1 MQLKSISMQGF
12 KSFAKKANIDLST
25 PVTGVVGPNGSGKS
39 NVAESIRFVL
49 GEQSMKGLRSK
60 SGSDLIF
67 KGSSFLSPL
76 SRASVSIHLD
86 NTDKKI
92 NEKILSRNSEQNEIL
107 LNFINLDEII
117 LTREIYSDGAS
128 EYLINGTKVRL
139 KDVQELLAMAN
150 ISASS
155 HTIVN
160 QGEADRILLS
170 NNTDRR
176 EMIEE
181 ALGLRIYHMRIKDG
195 EKKLD
200 KVRSHLQEI
209 DLLRRENTPHLNSL
223 RKQVKE
229 LEKREEEIDTASKM
243 LKVYLFKEDKNLKL
257 KKEEIKH
264 HENIFEKI
272 NILEDELI
280 SLAKEKESFLND
292 DKNTYT
298 QKEIEK
304 INEEIKYEEEK
315 LSILDKE
322 RDILY
327 KEIVSLDLE
336 IKFLEKKK
344 EEILNKNK
352 NLENIKED
360 IENYLINKSTFKAFE
375 GNRERL
381 WHNILSLYEAKKYEE
396 LKTDLIF
403 AQSEEKDFFS
413 EIKKEEVQ
421 KEKNKEENLKIEND
435 YDGEINSLQITIKE
449 KKEKFDEIN
458 FEKKNL
464 EKEMEIKSEKKNR
477 LLTEEKEK
485 SYKIDNKIL
494 SLKLEIEKLNSIKE
508 NIKLKSESIKNQ
520 EFDFENLLKEM
531 SVLIGSLAFQYRSF
545 NESESREEE
554 KVFLDLENH
563 DLLRKIERSK
573 IKIEESGIINAGEI
587 LEEYKNLSE
596 RDQFLANEIMD
607 LENSRMNLEN
617 LIKDLKDTLLLEFN
631 TGLQK
636 INTNF
641 NNYFNEIFP
650 GGKASLAIEKIERK
664 NSENNLEEDFDEQK
678 EKEPGIEISVNLP
691 EKKVKD
697 LQMLSGG
704 ERALSSIALI
714 FAMSSINHPPFM
726 VLDETDA
733 ALDEAN
739 ARKYGKMI
747 RRLAERS
754 KLLVI
759 THNRETMNQ
768 CDVLYGVT
776 VGAEGCSKL
785 LSIKFDQATEYAK

>member
-12 KSFAKKANIDLST
+12 KSFAKKVNIDLST

-39 NVAESIRFVL
+39 NVAEAIRFVL

-67 KGSSFLSPL
+67 KGSSYISAL

-117 LTREIYSDGAS
+117 LTREIYLDGAS

-150 ISASS
+150 ISAAS

-181 ALGLRIYHMRIKDG
+181 ALGLRIYHMRIKEG
-195 EKKLD
+195 ERKLD
-200 KVRSHLQEI
+200 KVHSHLQEI

-223 RKQVKE
+223 KKQVKE
-229 LEKREEEIDTASKM
+229 LEKREEEIDIASKM
-243 LKVYLFKEDKNLKL
+243 LKVYFYKEDKNIKA
-257 KKEEIKH
+257 KKEETKH

-280 SLAKEKESFLND
+280 SLSKEKESIANND
-292 DKNTYT
+292 QNTDS
-298 QKEIEK
+298 QKKLEEISS
-304 INEEIKYEEEK
+304 EIKYEEEK
-315 LSILDKE
+315 LSILDRE

-327 KEIVSLDLE
+327 KEIVGLDLE

-344 EEILNKNK
+344 TEILNKNS
-352 NLENIKED
+352 NINEIKED
-360 IENYLINKSTFKAFE
+360 IENYLINKHTFKAFE
-375 GNRERL
+375 GNRDRL
-381 WHNILSLYEAKKYEE
+381 WHNILSLYEAKRFEE
-396 LKTDLIF
+396 LKTDLLL
-403 AQSEEKDFFS
+403 AKEEEKAFFT
-413 EIKKEEVQ
+413 EIKKEEIQ
-421 KEKNKEENLKIEND
+421 KEKDKEKNTETENNFEE
-435 YDGEINSLQITIKE
+435 EINSLRSTEKE
-449 KKEKFDEIN
+449 KKIKFEELNNSKREI
-458 FEKKNL
+458 
-464 EKEMEIKSEKKNR
+464 EKEIHQKLETKNN
-477 LLTEEKEK
+477 LKGEEKEK

-508 NIKLKSESIKNQ
+508 NISLKTSAIRNQ
-520 EFDFENLLKEM
+520 EFDFENLLKEV

-545 NESESREEE
+545 NEAEMTDED
-554 KVFLDLENH
+554 KTFFTLEQH

-573 IKIEESGIINAGEI
+573 IRIEESGIINAGEI

-596 RDQFLANEIMD
+596 RDAFLSGEIAD

-617 LIKDLKDTLLLEFN
+617 LIKDLKETLLVEFN
-631 TGLQK
+631 TGLEK
-636 INTNF
+636 INFNF
-641 NNYFNEIFP
+641 NNYFNEIFQ
-650 GGKASLAIEKIERK
+650 GGKASLAIEKIEK
-664 NSENNLEEDFDEQK
+664 KIKEDNLEEDFEEEK

-704 ERALSSIALI
+704 ERALASIALI

-739 ARKYGKMI
+739 ARKYGKMV

-776 VGAEGCSKL
+776 VSAEGCSKL
-785 LSIKFDQATEYAK
+785 LSIRFDEAVDYAK

>member
-12 KSFAKKANIDLST
+12 KSFAKKVNIDLST

-39 NVAESIRFVL
+39 NVAEAIRFVL

-67 KGSSFLSPL
+67 KGSSYLSPL
-76 SRASVSIHLD
+76 SRANVSIHLD

-181 ALGLRIYHMRIKDG
+181 ALGLRIYHMRIKEG

-200 KVRSHLQEI
+200 KVRTHLREI
-209 DLLRRENTPHLNSL
+209 DLLHKENTPHLNFL
-223 RKQVKE
+223 KKQVKE
-229 LEKREEEIDTASKM
+229 LEKREEEIDSAAKM
-243 LKVYLFKEDKNLKL
+243 LKVYFYKEDKEIKA
-257 KKEEIKH
+257 KKEETKH

-272 NILEDELI
+272 NILEDELL
-280 SLAKEKESFLND
+280 SLSKEKDGFINNQQATESQIDL
-292 DKNTYT
+292 
-298 QKEIEK
+298 EK
-304 INEEIKYEEEK
+304 MSEEIRYEEEK
-315 LSILDKE
+315 LAILDRE

-327 KEIVSLDLE
+327 KEIVGLDLE
-336 IKFLEKKK
+336 IKFLQKKK
-344 EEILNKNK
+344 EEVLNKNP
-352 NLENIKED
+352 NLNEIKED
-360 IENYLINKSTFKAFE
+360 LENYFLNRHTFKAYE
-375 GNRERL
+375 GNRDRL

-396 LKTDLIF
+396 LKTDLLL
-403 AQSEEKDFFS
+403 AKEEEKDFFS
-413 EIKKEEVQ
+413 EIKKEEIQ
-421 KEKNKEENLKIEND
+421 KERDIEKGNSFDEEMD
-435 YDGEINSLQITIKE
+435 SLRSTEKE
-449 KKEKFDEIN
+449 KKIKFEELNNSKKEIEIAIHQKL
-458 FEKKNL
+458 EKKNNL
-464 EKEMEIKSEKKNR
+464 KG
-477 LLTEEKEK
+477 EEKEK

-508 NIKLKSESIKNQ
+508 SVKLKTDNIKNQ
-520 EFDFENLLKEM
+520 EFDFESLLKEM
-531 SVLIGSLAFQYRSF
+531 SVLIGSLAFQYKSF
-545 NESESREEE
+545 NEENINDEE
-554 KVFLDLENH
+554 KNFFALEQH
-563 DLLRKIERSK
+563 GLLRKIERSK
-573 IKIEESGIINAGEI
+573 IRIEESGIINAGEI
-587 LEEYKNLSE
+587 IEEYNNLSE
-596 RDQFLANEIMD
+596 RDAFLSNEIAD
-607 LENSRMNLEN
+607 LENSRVNLEN
-617 LIKDLKDTLLLEFN
+617 LIKDLKETLLVEFN
-631 TGLQK
+631 TGLEK
-636 INTNF
+636 INNNF
-641 NNYFNEIFP
+641 NKYFNEIFS
-650 GGKASLAIEKIERK
+650 GGKASLNIEKIEK
-664 NSENNLEEDFDEQK
+664 KISEDILEGDLEE

-704 ERALSSIALI
+704 ERALASIALI

-739 ARKYGKMI
+739 ARKYGKMVQ
-747 RRLAERS
+747 RLAERS
-754 KLLVI
+754 KLLII

-776 VGAEGCSKL
+776 VSAEGCSKL
-785 LSIKFDQATEYAK
+785 LSIRFDEAVDYAK

>member
-12 KSFAKKANIDLST
+12 KSFAKKVNIDLST

-39 NVAESIRFVL
+39 NVAEAIRFVL

-67 KGSSFLSPL
+67 KGSSYLSPL
-76 SRASVSIHLD
+76 SRANVSIHLD

-181 ALGLRIYHMRIKDG
+181 ALGLRIYHMRIKEG

-200 KVRSHLQEI
+200 KVRTHLREI
-209 DLLRRENTPHLNSL
+209 DLLHKENTPHLNFL
-223 RKQVKE
+223 KKQVKE
-229 LEKREEEIDTASKM
+229 LEKREEEIDSAAKM
-243 LKVYLFKEDKNLKL
+243 LKVYFYKEDKEIKA
-257 KKEEIKH
+257 KKEETKH

-272 NILEDELI
+272 NILEDELL
-280 SLAKEKESFLND
+280 SLSKEKDGFINNQQATESQIDL
-292 DKNTYT
+292 
-298 QKEIEK
+298 EK
-304 INEEIKYEEEK
+304 MSEEIRYEEEK
-315 LSILDKE
+315 LAILNKE

-327 KEIVSLDLE
+327 KEIVGLDIE
-336 IKFLEKKK
+336 IKFLQKKK
-344 EEILNKNK
+344 EEVLNKNP
-352 NLENIKED
+352 NLNEIKED
-360 IENYLINKSTFKAFE
+360 IENYLLNKHTFKAYE
-375 GNRERL
+375 GNRDRL

-396 LKTDLIF
+396 LKTDLLL
-403 AQSEEKDFFS
+403 AKEEEKDFFS
-413 EIKKEEVQ
+413 EIKKEEIQ
-421 KEKNKEENLKIEND
+421 KERDIEKGNTFDEEMD
-435 YDGEINSLQITIKE
+435 SLRSTEKE
-449 KKEKFDEIN
+449 KKIKFEELNNSKKEIEIAIHQKL
-458 FEKKNL
+458 EKKNNL
-464 EKEMEIKSEKKNR
+464 KG
-477 LLTEEKEK
+477 EEKEK

-508 NIKLKSESIKNQ
+508 NIKLKTDNIRNQ

-531 SVLIGSLAFQYRSF
+531 SVLIGSLAFQYKSF
-545 NESESREEE
+545 NEENMADEE
-554 KVFLDLENH
+554 KNLFALEQH
-563 DLLRKIERSK
+563 GLLRKIERSK
-573 IKIEESGIINAGEI
+573 IRIEESGIINAGEI
-587 LEEYKNLSE
+587 LEEYNNLSE
-596 RDQFLANEIMD
+596 RDAFLSNEIAD
-607 LENSRMNLEN
+607 LENSRVNLEN
-617 LIKDLKDTLLLEFN
+617 LIKDLKETLLVEFN
-631 TGLQK
+631 TGLEK
-636 INTNF
+636 INNNF
-641 NNYFNEIFP
+641 NKYFNEIFS
-650 GGKASLAIEKIERK
+650 GGKASLIIEKIEK
-664 NSENNLEEDFDEQK
+664 KISEDSLEGDLEEEK

-704 ERALSSIALI
+704 ERALASIALI

-739 ARKYGKMI
+739 ARKYGKMVQ
-747 RRLAERS
+747 RLAERS
-754 KLLVI
+754 KLLII

-785 LSIKFDQATEYAK
+785 LSIRFDEAIDYAK